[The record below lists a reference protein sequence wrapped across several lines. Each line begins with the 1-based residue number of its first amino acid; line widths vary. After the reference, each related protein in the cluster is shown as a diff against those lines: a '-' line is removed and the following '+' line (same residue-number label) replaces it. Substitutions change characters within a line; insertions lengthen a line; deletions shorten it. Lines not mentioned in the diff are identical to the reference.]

1 MKRNCTFLLFFWQIF
16 LMGSFEISEAWLV
29 IIIIIAIARVV
40 TGGAIQQFLWNALAY
55 YLATYVK

>member
-1 MKRNCTFLLFFWQIF
+1 
-16 LMGSFEISEAWLV
+16 MGSFEISEAWLV

-40 TGGAIQQFLWNALAY
+40 TGGAIQQFLWNALAN